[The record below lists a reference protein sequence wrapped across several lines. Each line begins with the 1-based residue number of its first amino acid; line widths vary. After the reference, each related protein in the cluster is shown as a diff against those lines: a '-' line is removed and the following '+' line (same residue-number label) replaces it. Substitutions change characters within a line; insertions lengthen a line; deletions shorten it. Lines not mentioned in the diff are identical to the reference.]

1 MTRFGSDR
9 NRDEVVLVARILLV
23 ILYFVFGWAKLTDYS
38 GTVGAMSHSGL
49 PLPQIAALVA
59 TAVELLGA
67 AALALG
73 VWARPIAGLLAIY
86 TLATALIGHRYWEMT
101 GAAQSANEINFY
113 KNLSIMGGFLLLYV
127 VGAGAYSV
135 DARLA
140 HRTGHR

>member
-73 VWARPIAGLLAIY
+73 VWARPIAVPAG
-86 TLATALIGHRYWEMT
+86 
-101 GAAQSANEINFY
+101 
-113 KNLSIMGGFLLLYV
+113 NLHSGNCT
-127 VGAGAYSV
+127 
-135 DARLA
+135 
-140 HRTGHR
+140 HRTSLLGDDWCGTVRERDQFL

>member
-73 VWARPIAGLLAIY
+73 VWARPIAVLLAIY

-113 KNLSIMGGFLLLYV
+113 KNLSI
-127 VGAGAYSV
+127 
-135 DARLA
+135 
-140 HRTGHR
+140 